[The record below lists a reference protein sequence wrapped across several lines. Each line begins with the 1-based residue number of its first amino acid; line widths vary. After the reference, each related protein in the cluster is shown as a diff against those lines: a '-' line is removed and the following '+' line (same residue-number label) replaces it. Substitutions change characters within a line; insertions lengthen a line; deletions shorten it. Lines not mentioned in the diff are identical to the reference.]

1 MYVMSSS
8 YQLILYIAVMAIVTY
23 LIRMIPLTLFQK
35 KLNNRFIRSFLF
47 YVPYSVLAA
56 MTFPSIL
63 YSTDYTVSAL
73 VGCLIAMLLA
83 YKEKGLL
90 IVALSASAAVFISE
104 WLIKLI

>member
-1 MYVMSSS
+1 MSNP
-8 YQLILYIAVMAIVTY
+8 YQLISYIAVMAVVTY
-23 LIRMIPLTLFQK
+23 LIRMIPLALFQK
-35 KLNNRFIRSFLF
+35 KLKNRFVHSFLF

-63 YSTDYTVSAL
+63 NSTDYTVSAL
-73 VGCLIAMLLA
+73 IGCGIAMLLA